1 MEKCGLYLDMDCI
14 VLRSLHSLN
23 NTIGT
28 VKYTVPHWVETAQND
43 SQVQLARVSQ
53 ELINFTIIFR
63 QLYSMVTNKL
73 GDGHEDLQT
82 KRGGNF

>member
-1 MEKCGLYLDMDCI
+1 MARPAPFSCQ
-14 VLRSLHSLN
+14 
-23 NTIGT
+23 
-28 VKYTVPHWVETAQND
+28 TAQND

-82 KRGGNF
+82 KRGGFLISDTSSN

>member
-1 MEKCGLYLDMDCI
+1 MARPAPFSCQ
-14 VLRSLHSLN
+14 
-23 NTIGT
+23 
-28 VKYTVPHWVETAQND
+28 TAQND
-43 SQVQLARVSQ
+43 SQVQLAIRVSQ